1 MTVPVPATLEITV
14 TAPGAALVNVDAGT
28 LIWVGDTGGGGGTDA
43 FSYDFTV
50 PADDIVLDDGVK
62 ITFDTPSDGMFV
74 INLFDVGVIGNPA
87 NLFCSVWSRTRGLRY
102 TNWSPFL
109 ASGLFAGSALFADD
123 LTITIHGP
131 WNVEWD

>member
-1 MTVPVPATLEITV
+1 MTVPVPATMEITV
-14 TAPGAALVNVDAGT
+14 TAPGAARVNVDAGT
-28 LIWVGDTGGGGGTDA
+28 LIWVGDTGGGTDS

-62 ITFDTPSDGMFV
+62 ITFDYPSDGMFV
-74 INLFDVGVIGNPA
+74 VNLFDVGVIGNPA